1 MGKNWDEDEE
11 LDAIVRVG
19 AFIGRWMVP
28 RHDADRWEFAS
39 ERRSW
44 PWHRGGLHAGD
55 EDEDDLL
62 IVFFTKGYWAVL
74 WQWIGPWWWAAYW
87 AVVVGYGGLG
97 GKPLFSL
104 IFFFFL
110 YFFLFSF
117 SILHFIFFNSI

>member
-28 RHDADRWEFAS
+28 RHDADRWELAS

-44 PWHRGGLHAGD
+44 PRHRGGLHAGD

-62 IVFFTKGYWAVL
+62 IVFFTKGYWAALAVD
-74 WQWIGPWWWAAYW
+74 W
-87 AVVVGYGGLG
+87 AVVVGCLLGCGGGLRW
-97 GKPLFSL
+97 PLR
-104 IFFFFL
+104 
-110 YFFLFSF
+110 
-117 SILHFIFFNSI
+117 